1 MIKSYFNIAFRNFW
15 RNKTF
20 SLINI
25 FGLSIGI
32 SAALV
37 IYLIVQYDFS
47 FDTFHK
53 DGDRIYRVVSDFVF
67 SGDEFHNSGV
77 NSPLPDALRKEATG
91 FELVIPF
98 RTADDNTKLSVP
110 AKGVSQPVVYKKQKN
125 IVFADEAYFRMI
137 PYTWLAGSPNTS
149 LQQAYQTVLTE
160 SNAKKYFP
168 GISAT
173 AIIGSEVYFNDTV
186 RTRVS
191 GIVKDIAENT
201 DFTFTT
207 FISRATLE
215 QVHLNPNDQDE
226 WNNTN
231 SANQLLVKLL
241 PGTTAAGAQKGILG
255 IFTKY
260 HKQEKGDD
268 SKTNFSLQ
276 PLRDIHFNNQYG
288 AFGGRVAHTPTLYG
302 LLAVAAFLLLLGCI
316 NFINLT
322 TAQGSQRA
330 KEIGIR
336 KTMGSSKGQLV
347 MQFLSETFF
356 ITAVATLLSIAITPL
371 LLKIFADFI
380 PEGLHFN
387 IIHQPGILVFLFGLM
402 IVVTVLSGFY
412 PAMILSGFKPVLV
425 LKNQA
430 YSNTGKTRNAF
441 LRKSLTVSQF
451 VIAQVFI
458 IATLLVSRQIS
469 YTMNK
474 DLGFKKDAILYF
486 SSSWKD
492 AGLHNRLLLMDK
504 LKTIPGVARLSL
516 ATGTPSS
523 SNTWSSTMSY
533 KDDKKTVKTDVQLKM
548 IDTSYFSLF
557 KLKLLAGSGLLP
569 SDTLNGMVI
578 NETYS
583 KVLGF
588 HNPQEAIGKNLEYN
602 KKQVPILGVAADF
615 HQKSLHEIIKPLVF
629 FNEKKQCRTFC
640 IALMPQNETGT
651 AWKTSIAGIGKAW
664 KEVYP
669 GDDFE
674 YSFLDDSIAKYYTA
688 EQHISSLLV
697 WATGLTIVISCLGL
711 LGLVIYITNQR
722 TKEIG
727 VRKVIG
733 ASVTQLI
740 ALLSKDFL
748 KLVAIAFVIAIP
760 IAWWGSYKWLQNF
773 AYKTTISWWLFLSG
787 GAIMFVMAIIILGI
801 RTFKA
806 ATVNPVNSLRSE

>member
-1 MIKSYFNIAFRNFW
+1 MHSGISGG
-15 RNKTF
+15 NKTF

-53 DGDRIYRVVSDFVF
+53 DGDRIYRVVSDFNF
-67 SGDEFHNSGV
+67 SGTEFHNSGV

-91 FELVIPF
+91 LELVIPF
-98 RTADDNTKLSVP
+98 RTADADTKLSVP
-110 AKGVSQPVVYKKQKN
+110 AKGISQPVVYKKQKN

-137 PYTWLAGSPNTS
+137 AYTWLAGSAKTS
-149 LQQAYQTVLTE
+149 LQQPYQVVITE

-168 GISAT
+168 GISPAD
-173 AIIGSEVYFNDTV
+173 IIGNDIYFNDTV
-186 RTRVS
+186 RTHVS

-215 QVHLNPNDQDE
+215 KVNLDPNNQEE

-231 SANQLLVKLL
+231 SADQLLVKLL
-241 PGTTAAGAQKGILG
+241 PGTTAASAQKGITG
-255 IFTKY
+255 IFNKY

-288 AFGGRVAHTPTLYG
+288 TFSNGRVAHAPTLYG

-347 MQFLSETFF
+347 SQFLSETFF

-387 IIHQPGILVFLFGLM
+387 ILHQPGILFFLFVLM

-458 IATLLVSRQIS
+458 IATVLVSRQIS

-492 AGLHNRLLLMDK
+492 AGINKRMLLMDK
-504 LKTIPGVARLSL
+504 LKTIPGVAMLSL

-533 KDDKKTVKTDVQLKM
+533 TDSKKTIKNDVQLKM
-548 IDTSYFSLF
+548 IDTSYFSMF
-557 KLKLLAGSGLLP
+557 KLKLLAGPGLLY
-569 SDTLNGMVI
+569 SDTLNGMII

-583 KVLGF
+583 KLLGF
-588 HNPQEAIGKNLEYN
+588 RNPQEAIGKNLDYN
-602 KKQVPILGVAADF
+602 KKQVPIMGVAADF
-615 HQKSLHEIIKPLVF
+615 NQKSLHEVIKPLVF
-629 FNEKKQCRTFC
+629 FYDKKQCRTFS

-651 AWKTSIAGIGKAW
+651 AWKSSIAGIEKAW

-669 GDDFE
+669 EDDFE

-688 EQHISSLLV
+688 EQHISSLLL
-697 WATGLTIVISCLGL
+697 WATGLAIAISCLGL

-733 ASVTQLI
+733 ASVIQLVT
-740 ALLSKDFL
+740 LLSKDFL
-748 KLVAIAFVIAIP
+748 KLVAIAFLIAIP

-773 AYKTTISWWLFLSG
+773 AYKTTLSWWLFLSG
-787 GAIMFVMAIIILGI
+787 GIIMFLMAVVILGI

-806 ATVNPVNSLRSE
+806 ATVNPVDSLRTE